1 MLLTN
6 CIVDIFHQYSISNQ
20 SHNPQ
25 RTYLIHHEILLKD
38 MFFFK
43 PRYIKKLPVTEGRTA
58 HVSQEHAQANHT
70 RKQGNGKTEGE
81 NHKGKGKPRER
92 SNVSAQGKTTDSN
105 H

>member
-1 MLLTN
+1 
-6 CIVDIFHQYSISNQ
+6 
-20 SHNPQ
+20 
-25 RTYLIHHEILLKD
+25 

-92 SNVSAQGKTTDSN
+92 SNVSAQVKTTDSN
-105 H
+105 HWDKTLISAGFNLFVLNYLYA